1 MPSVSENIGVAIS
14 KIMEDFDKG
23 IDVIKLYEQ

>member
-14 KIMEDFDKG
+14 KIMEDLDEG
-23 IDVIKLYEQ
+23 IDVINIK